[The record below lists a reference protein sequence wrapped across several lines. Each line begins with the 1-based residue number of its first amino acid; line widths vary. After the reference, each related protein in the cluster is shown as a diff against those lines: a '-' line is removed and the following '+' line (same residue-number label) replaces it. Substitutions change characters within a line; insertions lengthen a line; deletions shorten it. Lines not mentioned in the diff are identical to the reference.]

1 MNYKE
6 SLFFVAKCLTINHE
20 EHNKIIIEN
29 LLKSNTVDW
38 DAVVKLSSD
47 HYVFPALYCNLK
59 RASFLSYVP
68 AELVEYMKYFTDLN
82 RNRNKK
88 IIEQAKQLNELLLQN
103 KITPIFLKGTGNLLE
118 GLYQDIGE
126 RMVVD
131 IDFIF
136 SKQDFEKT
144 YLLLIKNGYSKL
156 NDLEIVRPD
165 HRHLPR
171 LIKDN
176 KIAAI
181 EIHKE
186 ILIEKYTQEFNYDFI
201 KNSKQTINN
210 VSVISFEN
218 QLILSVVAAQIND
231 YGFDNKNLS
240 LRNAYDVFLLSKK
253 TIAKDV
259 FSKFKKLKNPLNC
272 FLANCFEVF
281 NKPDTLQY
289 TSTKQIEK
297 YLTLFYLYLDDFEL
311 SSKNYKKNYKKAKRR
326 RLNKLIF
333 EKIYKL
339 FFQKKERKQL
349 FSSVKDKNWRELRLI
364 QWGLKKPKSNF

>member
-88 IIEQAKQLNELLLQN
+88 IIEQAKELNELLLQN